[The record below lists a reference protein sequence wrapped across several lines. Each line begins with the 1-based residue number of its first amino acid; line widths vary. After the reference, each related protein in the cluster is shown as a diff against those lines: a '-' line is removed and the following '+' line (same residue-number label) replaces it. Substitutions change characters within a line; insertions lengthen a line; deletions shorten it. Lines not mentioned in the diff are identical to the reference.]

1 MHSSC
6 FIAEREATPGLRSH
20 TESGVATTASCRCL
34 FGRLL
39 ARALALAVA
48 LLEAGHAAAAVED
61 LLLAGVEGVA
71 LRADLDV
78 NLSARLRAARRE
90 RVAAAAVH
98 RRLDVVRVNA
108 RFHGFLFDR
117 GPRVAP
123 PLTGR
128 YRREPEPRVSAPL
141 CQVNRQRPKRV
152 RQALLF
158 RSAAPTAGLP
168 RRAAR
173 RGDGLRPPAPG
184 PGMPGTDRVE
194 RSSVTGSRAWV
205 RPGSS
210 RYWGQR
216 GCAAAGGKNFAVASK
231 P

>member
-1 MHSSC
+1 MSPSFPAMHSSC
-6 FIAEREATPGLRSH
+6 SIAEREATPGLRSH
-20 TESGVATTASCRCL
+20 TESGVATSASCRRPCRH
-34 FGRLL
+34 RLVL
-39 ARALALAVA
+39 SRRFARPGSLSVA
-48 LLEAGHAAAAVED
+48 FLEAGHAAAAVED

-98 RRLDVVRVNA
+98 RRVDVVRVNA

-152 RQALLF
+152 R
-158 RSAAPTAGLP
+158 RRCYSAAPP
-168 RRAAR
+168 CSR
-173 RGDGLRPPAPG
+173 PAP
-184 PGMPGTDRVE
+184 
-194 RSSVTGSRAWV
+194 RSPP
-205 RPGSS
+205 RP
-210 RYWGQR
+210 
-216 GCAAAGGKNFAVASK
+216 
-231 P
+231 